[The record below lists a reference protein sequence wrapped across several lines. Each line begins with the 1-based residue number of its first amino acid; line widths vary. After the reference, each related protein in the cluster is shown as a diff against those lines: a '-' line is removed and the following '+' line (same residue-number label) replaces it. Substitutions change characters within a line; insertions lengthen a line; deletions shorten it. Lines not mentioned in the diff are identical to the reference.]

1 MNQAYVVGPP
11 SAGRFST
18 VAEDP
23 IIRRKIAKEARLY
36 GLSLSCALPGA
47 VAVYL
52 SGRLSVGVLV
62 FLGCLLVLGPLL
74 WRYERRRT
82 P

>member
-1 MNQAYVVGPP
+1 MNQAYVVGPLSP
-11 SAGRFST
+11 GRFST

-52 SGRLSVGVLV
+52 SNRISVGVLV

>member
-1 MNQAYVVGPP
+1 M
-11 SAGRFST
+11 
-18 VAEDP
+18 AEDP

-52 SGRLSVGVLV
+52 SNRISVGVLV